1 MKKTLIIFFV
11 TLLFSSNGFS
21 SEQINNIFNQ
31 IQKNHISNDEYIEI
45 GKDFLFVIDIFED
58 FSVKCDWSL
67 SVYGLIGWKEEFCIS
82 YRKKVLPFKEKIIS
96 IGEFI
101 NKRDIK
107 SLTTTQYKEAIFFPI
122 FFNNA
127 FIRIQK
133 PYKKFEV
140 LN

>member
-1 MKKTLIIFFV
+1 MNQNDIAYIAG
-11 TLLFSSNGFS
+11 LFDSKGS
-21 SEQINNIFNQ
+21 
-31 IQKNHISNDEYIEI
+31 
-45 GKDFLFVIDIFED
+45 
-58 FSVKCDWSL
+58 
-67 SVYGLIGWKEEFCIS
+67 IS
-82 YRKKVLPFKEKIIS
+82 YRKKVLPSIEKIIS

-127 FIRIQK
+127 FKRIQK

-140 LN
+140 LK